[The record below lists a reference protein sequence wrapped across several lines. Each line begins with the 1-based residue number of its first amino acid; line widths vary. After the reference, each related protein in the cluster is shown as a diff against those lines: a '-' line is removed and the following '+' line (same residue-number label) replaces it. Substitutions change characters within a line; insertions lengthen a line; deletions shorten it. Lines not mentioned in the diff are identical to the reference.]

1 MLSGPEG
8 MLCKVPSRSRGAV
21 VSEDEGLIVEEDKE
35 MGTFVSIDSS
45 GLGSL
50 LSASGLPAFSA
61 RACPRRSRRVAAG
74 FLQVRSV
81 MTGLSGDFQDDTH
94 MVSGKGL
101 WDKD

>member
-35 MGTFVSIDSS
+35 MGIFVSIDNS

-61 RACPRRSRRVAAG
+61 RAWPRRSRRVAAA
-74 FLQVRSV
+74 FLQMRSV
-81 MTGLSGDFQDDTH
+81 MAGLSGGFQDDTH